1 MGTVRQNP
9 LAAITEALIQ
19 SGYRSLDAQA
29 RALGISRST
38 AWTIISGKHKRGRLH
53 VNTTV
58 KMLANPALPVQ
69 VRAVVEAYAASIDLD
84 TAPRSRRRVQRT
96 RNGSAAE

>member
-1 MGTVRQNP
+1 MGTLRQNP
-9 LAAITEALIQ
+9 LAAITEALIR

-38 AWTIISGKHKRGRLH
+38 AWTIVSGKHKRGRLH

-58 KMLANPALPVQ
+58 KILSNPALPVQ
-69 VRAVVEAYAASIDLD
+69 VRAVVEAYAASADLD
-84 TAPRSRRRVQRT
+84 TALRSRRRVQRMS
-96 RNGSAAE
+96 NGSAME

>member
-9 LAAITEALIQ
+9 LTAITEALIQ

-38 AWTIISGKHKRGRLH
+38 AWTIINGKHKRGRLH
-53 VNTTV
+53 ANTTI
-58 KMLANPALPVQ
+58 KILSNPALPAQ
-69 VRAVVEAYAASIDLD
+69 VRAVVEAYAASVGID
-84 TAPRSRRRVQRT
+84 AAHRSTRRLKRVA
-96 RNGSAAE
+96 NGSAPD